1 MWWERELTEPDL
13 LEPYTV
19 SLAVVL
25 DPPAREVRSWT
36 IALLKDIGQGCMA
49 AGATLI
55 GHVKCHGVVSDGTGF
70 HGHLTSLRLGAT
82 CEGAAEGPVDRLELD
97 LVVLVYGIPRGAV
110 EDVVRGALDRA
121 GVRLG
126 HDD

>member
-1 MWWERELTEPDL
+1 MTEPDL

-19 SLAVVL
+19 GLAVVL
-25 DPPAREVRSWT
+25 DPPAPDVRSWT
-36 IALLKDIGQGCMA
+36 IALLEDIGRESMA

-55 GHVKCHGVVSDGTGF
+55 GHVKCHVTLSDGTAF
-70 HGHLTSLRLGAT
+70 HGHLTTLRLGAT
-82 CEGAAEGPVDRLELD
+82 CEGAASRPVDRLELD
-97 LVVLVYGIPRGAV
+97 LAVLVYGIPRTVV

-126 HDD
+126 RDD

>member
-1 MWWERELTEPDL
+1 MTEPDL
-13 LEPYTV
+13 LEPYTA
-19 SLAVVL
+19 SLAIVL
-25 DPPAREVRSWT
+25 DPPARDVRSWT
-36 IALLKDIGQGCMA
+36 IALLEGIGRGSMA

-55 GHVKCHGVVSDGTGF
+55 GHVKCHGTVSDGAAF

-82 CEGAAEGPVDRLELD
+82 CEGAASGPVDRLKLD
-97 LVVLVYGIPRGAV
+97 LAVLVYGIPRKAV

-126 HDD
+126 RDD